1 MDQVHGPNFSPGV
14 QINPSPPSSAVPEP
28 TDWVSHSVPVM
39 HINGT
44 FCFKGALLCLHLHAK
59 HPRWKHLKPRSWQAD
74 VWPQD
79 SGHRAAGEH
88 SPANLCSLCLTE
100 PAPPGHL
107 DRHSL
112 ICATQTLP
120 RDPGIPSVG
129 RRKKSIWNHLD
140 YSSDYL
146 ASHLFIIS
154 AKHINTESLKGL
166 GWKGP

>member
-14 QINPSPPSSAVPEP
+14 QINPPPPSSAVPEP

-39 HINGT
+39 HINST

-79 SGHRAAGEH
+79 SGHRAAGKH

-100 PAPPGHL
+100 PAPPAHNSATPTWTDTL
-107 DRHSL
+107 DLCHTDPSQWSWYATSRMQEKVSETTL
-112 ICATQTLP
+112 IKA
-120 RDPGIPSVG
+120 V
-129 RRKKSIWNHLD
+129 
-140 YSSDYL
+140 
-146 ASHLFIIS
+146 II
-154 AKHINTESLKGL
+154 
-166 GWKGP
+166 